1 MFGAVFE
8 NVWICLLKC
17 SARFLK
23 KVAIVFENVSY
34 SF

>member
-23 KVAIVFENVSY
+23 KVATVFENVSY